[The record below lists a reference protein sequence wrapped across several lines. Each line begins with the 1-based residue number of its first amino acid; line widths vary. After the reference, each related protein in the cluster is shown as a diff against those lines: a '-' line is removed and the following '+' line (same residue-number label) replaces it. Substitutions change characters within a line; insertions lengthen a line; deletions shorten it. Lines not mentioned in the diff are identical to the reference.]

1 MCSDRKMTLAVTGG
15 IGSGKSLVC
24 SMFAARGIPVYDSDL
39 RTRAL
44 YDSSP
49 GLLARISSALGTD
62 VSGPDGKADRRKIAS
77 AVFPDPSRL
86 ALLEAVVHP
95 EVRRDFSLWKAEF
108 DGAGVPFV
116 IIESAIILEK
126 PFFRDVFDKVL
137 VVDAPAELRLKR
149 AMARDKA
156 TEEMIRARMAGQGF
170 SDGAEG
176 ERIRMSAD
184 YLIENDGDIAELSR
198 KVGEIYDDIIRKT
211 ND

>member
-1 MCSDRKMTLAVTGG
+1 MTLAVTGG

-24 SMFAARGIPVYDSDL
+24 SMFRDRGIPVYDSDS
-39 RTRAL
+39 RTKGL
-44 YDSSP
+44 YDSVP
-49 GLLARISSALGTD
+49 GLAEEISRAVGQDVISA
-62 VSGPDGKADRRKIAS
+62 DGRLDR
-77 AVFPDPSRL
+77 SRL
-86 ALLEAVVHP
+86 SSVVFSDPDRLKALEAVVHP

-198 KVGEIYDDIIRKT
+198 KVGEIYDDIIRRT

>member
-24 SMFAARGIPVYDSDL
+24 SMFAASGIPVYDSDL

-126 PFFRDVFDKVL
+126 PFFRDVFGPSATLLPRCRWGMTRSIKSKKKTPSKR
-137 VVDAPAELRLKR
+137 PAAAGKKGPLRISKCALQR
-149 AMARDKA
+149 
-156 TEEMIRARMAGQGF
+156 G
-170 SDGAEG
+170 
-176 ERIRMSAD
+176 
-184 YLIENDGDIAELSR
+184 R
-198 KVGEIYDDIIRKT
+198 K
-211 ND
+211 

>member
-1 MCSDRKMTLAVTGG
+1 MV
-15 IGSGKSLVC
+15 
-24 SMFAARGIPVYDSDL
+24 
-39 RTRAL
+39 
-44 YDSSP
+44 
-49 GLLARISSALGTD
+49 
-62 VSGPDGKADRRKIAS
+62 
-77 AVFPDPSRL
+77 
-86 ALLEAVVHP
+86 
-95 EVRRDFSLWKAEF
+95 
-108 DGAGVPFV
+108 
-116 IIESAIILEK
+116 
-126 PFFRDVFDKVL
+126 FFRDVFDKVL

-198 KVGEIYDDIIRKT
+198 KVGEIYDDIIRRT